1 MINRIET
8 YICDLLLEEMKSL
21 FGSDPAL
28 KQIDMKYLEDGD
40 YVTRSINLTIEK
52 KIECP
57 DRQTMVVDE
66 QKEISTYSNRTPTE
80 KKFAENIKSADEF
93 MKGVF
98 GNYHITMSREDES
111 FEAKYV

>member
-8 YICDLLLEEMKSL
+8 YICDLLLEEMKGL
-21 FGSDPAL
+21 FRYNPAI
-28 KQIDMKYLEDGD
+28 KQIDMKYLEDGA

-57 DRQTMVVDE
+57 DGQIIVVDE
-66 QKEISTYSNRTPTE
+66 QKDISTYSNRTPTE

-93 MKGVF
+93 MKVVF
-98 GNYHITMSREDES
+98 GNYHITMNREDES